1 MQLNTRMH
9 VPARHELLEYAS
21 EVILAVPAHKEHIR
35 QMEDT
40 LGKTDAQQQEATHEQ
55 DEGLRVLKIR
65 EALRAKVEVLPLE
78 EAPRSTWE
86 LCLWGTAAPAFAP
99 RPPRWRRPACSSC
112 PYVHE
117 LPLQVHDVDVG

>member
-55 DEGLRVLKIR
+55 DEGLPALKIL
-65 EALRAKVEVLPLE
+65 EALHAKVEVLLVE
-78 EAPRSTWE
+78 EAPSRTREPGIRSPT
-86 LCLWGTAAPAFAP
+86 APALAP
-99 RPPRWRRPACSSC
+99 SPT
-112 PYVHE
+112 
-117 LPLQVHDVDVG
+117 